1 MDIQPASPTPDQLA
15 AQIRFAL
22 ADLSTRSGHH
32 TFEEVCRHFARQR
45 ISSNVLPATGPV
57 STGGDQ
63 GRDFETFRTYL
74 RDELG
79 ESGAF
84 AARSSD
90 GPLAFACTLQQDGL
104 AAKLRSDVDTI
115 MASGTEVAGI
125 YAFCTA
131 PLAVAARHKL
141 IDEVKEAQ
149 GVELHVFDGPAL
161 AEHLADADLFWIA
174 ERYLSLP
181 AALAPPRPA
190 GESDLPQW
198 YLDDRKRWRDRGHAN
213 PTLGELLDL
222 KNGLRHA
229 TFQPQAREDLPFWL
243 GLVADLTGDLAPF
256 EVRQRARYEFAVAQI
271 RGLGNLRPAEAAV
284 RAYFDELEAEDDPAP
299 LGDVVTVLSYA
310 ATATSAGHSDLE
322 PAYLRSVIDRLRN
335 HLHTLLA
342 ADPPPTRRAALLE
355 VQGHAGLLM
364 DPTALEPRSAE
375 EAAEL
380 PDAATMIDMA
390 SDAQL
395 PSNIGDHW
403 VPIDRDEA
411 MTAWRQL
418 AELLPAT
425 PLFPVD
431 DFARV
436 LTFLMPLLIDQPGW
450 RELEDAVD
458 EAVARV
464 EGDAAVAARA
474 RDRAMRLLQA
484 DRILEA
490 LHELH
495 RAKEKWWGG
504 DTLRGALLSMLMI
517 ARAYAELGL
526 AHAAKQYALAVA
538 AAADG
543 SGADD
548 VTDMIPRG
556 VLTASEID
564 YAAGA
569 WCSALG
575 LAEIG
580 MIAAH
585 QYVDLDTD
593 NATAEHLPKAVTT
606 IGNVL
611 RAARQFE
618 LASIADNAQR
628 IAEQIGVADDLDK
641 ILAEAP
647 EWNSKDWQAI
657 ADEQLLGRPFDD
669 LGEECIIRFAAL
681 GTTWTLHTVN
691 DYPHV
696 AAAERLAAAIQIFL
710 VELADDDL
718 CLLSTHIDIAIAL
731 LDDEDDP
738 RVGAQ
743 WEASNHGRRWTIRL
757 TPVRRGT
764 PMDPEAVFNEL
775 LDAVTDLFVDLSML
789 PGAEYIAAAER
800 AFVRGLGHKL
810 TAARP
815 YDELASW
822 LPPDRFLNT
831 PDRGKLPWPQAAGPV
846 HEHPQLPWPDGPGPT
861 YSLEQAQEM
870 LGNRYEFFATAMNR
884 TLPRLQA
891 DPAFLAI
898 VRELRAEGWL
908 DWHILT
914 AANGIALNVRLAA
927 RGLNTPE
934 AMRDPRRR
942 AESQRLAFE
951 PETDDDPDGPLDL
964 FTRDNLDQHR
974 SLAMLSLVRHWNLE
988 ARQRTPDV
996 AAIEELLAA
1005 RYAYWTD
1012 DINHSDPFPD
1022 AGASRESS

>member
-1 MDIQPASPTPDQLA
+1 MDTQPPPSPDQLA

-32 TFEEVCRHFARQR
+32 TFEELCRHFARQR

-57 STGGDQ
+57 SAGGDQ

-74 RDELG
+74 RVELG
-79 ESGAF
+79 ESGGF
-84 AARSSD
+84 AGRSRD
-90 GPLAFACTLQQDGL
+90 GPLAFACTLQQDAL
-104 AAKLRSDVDTI
+104 PSKLRSDVDKI

-141 IDEVKEAQ
+141 IDEVKEAH

-161 AEHLADADLFWIA
+161 AEHLADPDLFWIA

-181 AALAPPRPA
+181 AALARPRPP
-190 GESDLPQW
+190 GEPELPQW
-198 YLDDRKRWRDRGHAN
+198 YLEDRKRWRDRGHAN

-222 KNGLRHA
+222 KDGLRHA
-229 TFQPQAREDLPFWL
+229 TFRPQAREDLPFWL
-243 GLVADLTGDLAPF
+243 GLVAELTGEQVPF

-271 RGLGNLRPAEAAV
+271 RGLGDLRPAEAAV
-284 RAYFDELEAEDDPAP
+284 RAYLDELEAEDDPAR

-310 ATATSAGHSDLE
+310 GTATSAGHSDLD
-322 PAYLRSVIDRLRN
+322 PAYLSSVIDRLRDR
-335 HLHTLLA
+335 LRTLLA

-355 VQGHAGLLM
+355 IQGHAGLLM

-380 PDAATMIDMA
+380 PDAATLIDMA
-390 SDAQL
+390 ADAHL
-395 PSNIGDHW
+395 PRDIGDYW
-403 VPIDRDEA
+403 VPIDLDEA
-411 MTAWRQL
+411 MSAWRQL

-431 DFARV
+431 DLARM
-436 LTFLMPLLIDQPGW
+436 LTFLMPLLVDQPGW
-450 RELEDAVD
+450 RELEDSVD

-474 RDRAMRLLQA
+474 RDRAMRLLEA
-484 DRILEA
+484 DRILEG

-517 ARAYAELGL
+517 AGAYAELGL
-526 AHAAKQYALAVA
+526 SHAAKQYALAVA
-538 AAADG
+538 SAAHG
-543 SGADD
+543 SGVDD
-548 VTDMIPRG
+548 VADMIPRG
-556 VLTASEID
+556 ILIASEID

-585 QYVDLDTD
+585 QYVDLDAD
-593 NATAEHLPKAVTT
+593 NATTEHVAKAVTT

-611 RAARQFE
+611 RASRQFE

-628 IAEQIGVADDLDK
+628 IAELIGAADDLDK
-641 ILAEAP
+641 TLAEAP
-647 EWNSKDWQAI
+647 AWSSDDWRAI

-669 LGEECIIRFAAL
+669 LGEERIIRFAAL
-681 GTTWTLHTVN
+681 GITWTLHTAN
-691 DYPHV
+691 DHRHAV
-696 AAAERLAAAIQIFL
+696 AAERLAAAIQIFL
-710 VELADDDL
+710 VELAHDDI
-718 CLLSTHIDIAIAL
+718 CLLSTHIDIAIEL
-731 LDDEDDP
+731 LDEDDP
-738 RVGAQ
+738 RARAQ
-743 WEASNHGRRWTIRL
+743 WEPSNDGRRWTVRL
-757 TPVRRGT
+757 TPVQPGT

-775 LDAVTDLFVDLSML
+775 LALVTDVFVDVSLL
-789 PGAEYIAAAER
+789 AAPEYVAAAER

-822 LPPDRFLNT
+822 LPLNRFLNT

-861 YSLEQAQEM
+861 YSIEQAQEM
-870 LGNRYEFFATAMNR
+870 LRNRYDFFAAAMNR

-891 DPAFLAI
+891 DAAFLPL

-914 AANGIALNVRLAA
+914 AANGIALNVRLTA
-927 RGLNTPE
+927 RGLNTAE

-951 PETDDDPDGPLDL
+951 PETDDDPEVPLDL
-964 FTRDNLDQHR
+964 FTRHNLDRHR
-974 SLAMLSLVRHWNLE
+974 RVAMLSLVRHWNLE
-988 ARQRTPDV
+988 ARQRTPDI
-996 AAIEELLAA
+996 AAIEGLLAA

-1012 DINHSDPFPD
+1012 DIEHPNPFPHD
-1022 AGASRESS
+1022 SAQEQLS